1 MPINVGQDDYN
12 ILSQQ
17 IITKYIKLEIL
28 NFQYNVVDEISGN
41 LTAMSVNI
49 DSESDLR
56 RSCNLT
62 FVVVDASFDVKAG
75 NKIWLDKFCRP
86 WVGYENIYTG
96 NIQWYNQGIY
106 LINAPSW
113 RYNATT
119 HELSLAGLDLASK
132 LTGLRNGE
140 LEGIPTKIP
149 AGSSVREAMIA
160 AIELAGFTKYTI
172 SECKDVDGN
181 IIAVPN
187 DIEIAQ
193 GGTVWNIVTQ
203 LRDILPRYETFFDV
217 DGVFI
222 YQPIP
227 TGSGDPVIIDDTIW
241 PNLLI
246 DESINNDFES
256 VKNYIEVY
264 GRTLDSDYY
273 SSSSDTTV
281 SESTITPKFAGLSS
295 LSDGIIV
302 GMTLPTTISNSSS
315 AYVIDGELTFISGAA
330 VSNKRLNVQSGNVS
344 NKRLTINTSG
354 GQIYISFLGSHQ
366 VVDIYNNPITTLEKD
381 IEWMLKYTLLESG
394 QGVWQL
400 LGHQQANAV
409 AYDDNPDSPF
419 YVNGSIGRIR
429 HVLYGGEYENIASDK
444 LALERA
450 KYELW
455 KSTRLQD
462 SITLTSIPNPW
473 LDVNVLISH
482 AIRGKSQENAAQ
494 YIIKSISTDY
504 GIEGT
509 QSINAITYYP
519 LYPDI

>member
-62 FVVVDASFDVKAG
+62 FVVTDASFDVKAG

-96 NIQWYNQGIY
+96 KIQWYNQGIY

-264 GRTLDSDYY
+264 GRTLDPSYFSTNTTYSGSTLSLTVTDYPTALT
-273 SSSSDTTV
+273 DNT
-281 SESTITPKFAGLSS
+281 
-295 LSDGIIV
+295 IV
-302 GMTLPTTISNSSS
+302 GFTTPSTGDISATGGISLKMNS
-315 AYVIDGELTFISGAA
+315 LTASVLYEYG
-330 VSNKRLNVQSGNVS
+330 
-344 NKRLTINTSG
+344 T
-354 GQIYISFLGSHQ
+354 
-366 VVDIYNNPITTLEKD
+366 NNPVTALDNET
-381 IEWMLKYTLLESG
+381 YYVAYYN
-394 QGVWQL
+394 QGWYL
-400 LGHQQANAV
+400 MGHQQPV
-409 AYDDNPDSPF
+409 GIAYDDNPDSPF

-429 HVLYGGEYENIASDK
+429 HVLYGGEYENITSDR

-482 AIRGKSQENAAQ
+482 AIRGKSQENAEQ

>member
-62 FVVVDASFDVKAG
+62 FVVTDASFDVKAG
-75 NKIWLDKFCRP
+75 NKIWIDKFCRP

-96 NIQWYNQGIY
+96 KIQWYNQGIY

-181 IIAVPN
+181 IVAVPN

-264 GRTLDSDYY
+264 GRTLDPSYFSTNTTY
-273 SSSSDTTV
+273 SG
-281 SESTITPKFAGLSS
+281 STIS
-295 LSDGIIV
+295 LTVADYPTTLTDNTIV
-302 GMTLPTTISNSSS
+302 GFTTPSTGDISATGGISLKMNSLTSS
-315 AYVIDGELTFISGAA
+315 VLYEYGT
-330 VSNKRLNVQSGNVS
+330 
-344 NKRLTINTSG
+344 
-354 GQIYISFLGSHQ
+354 
-366 VVDIYNNPITTLEKD
+366 NNPVTALDNET
-381 IEWMLKYTLLESG
+381 YYVVYYN
-394 QGVWQL
+394 QGWYL
-400 LGHQQANAV
+400 MGHQQPV
-409 AYDDNPDSPF
+409 GIAYDDNPDSPF
-419 YVNGSIGRIR
+419 YINGSIGRIR
-429 HVLYGGEYENIASDK
+429 HVLYGGEYENITSDK

-473 LDVNVLISH
+473 LDVNILISH

>member
-62 FVVVDASFDVKAG
+62 FVVTDASFDVKAG
-75 NKIWLDKFCRP
+75 NRIWLDKFCRP

-96 NIQWYNQGIY
+96 KIQWYNQGIY

-241 PNLLI
+241 TNLLI

-264 GRTLDSDYY
+264 GRTLDPSYFSTNTTY
-273 SSSSDTTV
+273 SSSTLSLTV
-281 SESTITPKFAGLSS
+281 ADYPTALT
-295 LSDGIIV
+295 DNTIV
-302 GMTLPTTISNSSS
+302 GFTTPSTGDISATGGISLKMNS
-315 AYVIDGELTFISGAA
+315 LAA
-330 VSNKRLNVQSGNVS
+330 SVLYEYG
-344 NKRLTINTSG
+344 T
-354 GQIYISFLGSHQ
+354 
-366 VVDIYNNPITTLEKD
+366 NNPVTTLD
-381 IEWMLKYTLLESG
+381 NDTYYVVYYN
-394 QGVWQL
+394 QGWYL
-400 LGHQQANAV
+400 MGHQQPV
-409 AYDDNPDSPF
+409 GIAYDDNPDSPF

-429 HVLYGGEYENIASDK
+429 HVLYGGEYENITSDK

-455 KSTRLQD
+455 KATRLQD
-462 SITLTSIPNPW
+462 SVTLTSIPNPW

>member
-62 FVVVDASFDVKAG
+62 FVVTDASFDVKAG
-75 NKIWLDKFCRP
+75 NKIWLDKLCRP

-96 NIQWYNQGIY
+96 KIQWYNQGIY

-246 DESINNDFES
+246 DESINNDFEG

-264 GRTLDSDYY
+264 GRTLDPSYFSTNTTYSGSTLSLTVADYPTALT
-273 SSSSDTTV
+273 DNT
-281 SESTITPKFAGLSS
+281 
-295 LSDGIIV
+295 IV
-302 GMTLPTTISNSSS
+302 GFTTPSTGDISATGGISLKMNSLTASVLYEYGTNNLVTHLDNETYYV
-315 AYVIDGELTFISGAA
+315 AY
-330 VSNKRLNVQSGNVS
+330 
-344 NKRLTINTSG
+344 
-354 GQIYISFLGSHQ
+354 
-366 VVDIYNNPITTLEKD
+366 YN
-381 IEWMLKYTLLESG
+381 
-394 QGVWQL
+394 QGWYL
-400 LGHQQANAV
+400 MGHQQPV
-409 AYDDNPDSPF
+409 GIAYDDNPDSPF

-429 HVLYGGEYENIASDK
+429 HVLYGGEYENITSDK
-444 LALERA
+444 MALERA

>member
-62 FVVVDASFDVKAG
+62 FVVTDASFDVKAG
-75 NKIWLDKFCRP
+75 NRIWLDKFCRP

-96 NIQWYNQGIY
+96 KIQWYNQGIY

-119 HELSLAGLDLASK
+119 NELSLAGLDLASK

-264 GRTLDSDYY
+264 GRTLDPSYFSTNTTYSGSTLSLTVADYPTALT
-273 SSSSDTTV
+273 DNT
-281 SESTITPKFAGLSS
+281 
-295 LSDGIIV
+295 IV
-302 GMTLPTTISNSSS
+302 GFTTPSTGDISATGGISLKMNS
-315 AYVIDGELTFISGAA
+315 LTASVLYEYG
-330 VSNKRLNVQSGNVS
+330 
-344 NKRLTINTSG
+344 T
-354 GQIYISFLGSHQ
+354 
-366 VVDIYNNPITTLEKD
+366 NNPVTDLDNET
-381 IEWMLKYTLLESG
+381 YYVAYYN
-394 QGVWQL
+394 QGWYL
-400 LGHQQANAV
+400 MGHQQPV
-409 AYDDNPDSPF
+409 GIAYDDNPDSPF

-429 HVLYGGEYENIASDK
+429 HVLYGGEYENITSDK

>member
-62 FVVVDASFDVKAG
+62 FVVTDASFDVKAG

-96 NIQWYNQGIY
+96 KIQWYNQGIY

-149 AGSSVREAMIA
+149 SGSSVREAMIA

-264 GRTLDSDYY
+264 GRTLDPSYFSTNTTHSGSTLSLTVADYPTALT
-273 SSSSDTTV
+273 DNT
-281 SESTITPKFAGLSS
+281 
-295 LSDGIIV
+295 IV
-302 GMTLPTTISNSSS
+302 GFTTPSTGDISATGGISLKMNSLTASVLYEYGTNNLVTHLDNETYYV
-315 AYVIDGELTFISGAA
+315 AY
-330 VSNKRLNVQSGNVS
+330 
-344 NKRLTINTSG
+344 
-354 GQIYISFLGSHQ
+354 
-366 VVDIYNNPITTLEKD
+366 YN
-381 IEWMLKYTLLESG
+381 
-394 QGVWQL
+394 QGWYL
-400 LGHQQANAV
+400 MGHQQPV
-409 AYDDNPDSPF
+409 GIAYDDNPDSPF

-429 HVLYGGEYENIASDK
+429 HVLYGGEYENITSDK

>member
-62 FVVVDASFDVKAG
+62 FVVTDASFDVKAG

-96 NIQWYNQGIY
+96 KIQWYNQGIY

-264 GRTLDSDYY
+264 GRTLDPSYFSTNTTYSGSTLSLTVADYPTALT
-273 SSSSDTTV
+273 DNT
-281 SESTITPKFAGLSS
+281 
-295 LSDGIIV
+295 IV
-302 GMTLPTTISNSSS
+302 GFTTPSTGDISATGGISLKMNS
-315 AYVIDGELTFISGAA
+315 LTASVLYEYG
-330 VSNKRLNVQSGNVS
+330 
-344 NKRLTINTSG
+344 T
-354 GQIYISFLGSHQ
+354 
-366 VVDIYNNPITTLEKD
+366 NNPVTALDNET
-381 IEWMLKYTLLESG
+381 YYVVYYN
-394 QGVWQL
+394 QGWYL
-400 LGHQQANAV
+400 MGHQQPV
-409 AYDDNPDSPF
+409 GIAYDDNPDSPF

-429 HVLYGGEYENIASDK
+429 HVLYGGEYENITSDK

>member
-62 FVVVDASFDVKAG
+62 FVVTDASFDVKAG

-96 NIQWYNQGIY
+96 KIQWYNQGIY

-203 LRDILPRYETFFDV
+203 RRDILPRYETFFDV

-264 GRTLDSDYY
+264 GRTLDPSYFSTNTTYSGSTLSLTVADYPTALT
-273 SSSSDTTV
+273 DNT
-281 SESTITPKFAGLSS
+281 
-295 LSDGIIV
+295 IV
-302 GMTLPTTISNSSS
+302 GFTTPSTGDISATGGISLKMNS
-315 AYVIDGELTFISGAA
+315 LTASVLYEYG
-330 VSNKRLNVQSGNVS
+330 
-344 NKRLTINTSG
+344 T
-354 GQIYISFLGSHQ
+354 
-366 VVDIYNNPITTLEKD
+366 NNPVTALDNET
-381 IEWMLKYTLLESG
+381 YYVAYYN
-394 QGVWQL
+394 QGWYL
-400 LGHQQANAV
+400 MGHQQPV
-409 AYDDNPDSPF
+409 GIAYDDNPDSPF
-419 YVNGSIGRIR
+419 YINGSIGRIR
-429 HVLYGGEYENIASDK
+429 HVLYGGEYENITSDK
-444 LALERA
+444 MALERA

>member
-62 FVVVDASFDVKAG
+62 FVVTDASFDVKAG

-96 NIQWYNQGIY
+96 KIQWYNQGIY

-264 GRTLDSDYY
+264 GRTLDPTYFSTNTVYSGTTLVLTVADYP
-273 SSSSDTTV
+273 TTLTDNTIV
-281 SESTITPKFAGLSS
+281 GFTTPSTGDISATSAISLKMNSLASS
-295 LSDGIIV
+295 LLHEYGTNNLVTHLDNETYYV
-302 GMTLPTTISNSSS
+302 
-315 AYVIDGELTFISGAA
+315 AY
-330 VSNKRLNVQSGNVS
+330 
-344 NKRLTINTSG
+344 
-354 GQIYISFLGSHQ
+354 
-366 VVDIYNNPITTLEKD
+366 YN
-381 IEWMLKYTLLESG
+381 
-394 QGVWQL
+394 QGWYL
-400 LGHQQANAV
+400 MGHQQPV
-409 AYDDNPDSPF
+409 GIAYDDNPDSPF

-429 HVLYGGEYENIASDK
+429 HVLYGGEYENITSDK
-444 LALERA
+444 MALERA

>member
-62 FVVVDASFDVKAG
+62 FVVTDVSFDVKAG
-75 NKIWLDKFCRP
+75 NKIWLDKLCRP

-96 NIQWYNQGIY
+96 KIQWYNQGIY

-160 AIELAGFTKYTI
+160 AIELAGFSKYTI

-264 GRTLDSDYY
+264 GRTLDPSYFSTNTVYSGSTLSLTVADYPTALT
-273 SSSSDTTV
+273 DNT
-281 SESTITPKFAGLSS
+281 
-295 LSDGIIV
+295 IV
-302 GMTLPTTISNSSS
+302 GFTTPSTGDISATGGISLKMNS
-315 AYVIDGELTFISGAA
+315 LAA
-330 VSNKRLNVQSGNVS
+330 SVLYEYG
-344 NKRLTINTSG
+344 T
-354 GQIYISFLGSHQ
+354 
-366 VVDIYNNPITTLEKD
+366 NNPVTALDNET
-381 IEWMLKYTLLESG
+381 YYVAYYN
-394 QGVWQL
+394 QGWYL
-400 LGHQQANAV
+400 MGHQQPV
-409 AYDDNPDSPF
+409 GIAYDDNPDSPF

-429 HVLYGGEYENIASDK
+429 HVLYGGEYENITSDK

>member
-62 FVVVDASFDVKAG
+62 FVVTDASFDVKAG
-75 NKIWLDKFCRP
+75 NRIWLDKFCRP

-96 NIQWYNQGIY
+96 KIQWYNQGIY

-264 GRTLDSDYY
+264 GRTLDPSYFSTNTTYSGSTLSLTVADYPTALT
-273 SSSSDTTV
+273 DNT
-281 SESTITPKFAGLSS
+281 
-295 LSDGIIV
+295 IV
-302 GMTLPTTISNSSS
+302 GFTTPSTGDISATGGISLKMNS
-315 AYVIDGELTFISGAA
+315 LTASVLYEYG
-330 VSNKRLNVQSGNVS
+330 
-344 NKRLTINTSG
+344 T
-354 GQIYISFLGSHQ
+354 
-366 VVDIYNNPITTLEKD
+366 NNPVTALDNET
-381 IEWMLKYTLLESG
+381 YYVAYYN
-394 QGVWQL
+394 QGWYL
-400 LGHQQANAV
+400 MGHQQPV
-409 AYDDNPDSPF
+409 GIAYDDNPDSPF
-419 YVNGSIGRIR
+419 YINGSIGRIR
-429 HVLYGGEYENIASDK
+429 HVLYGGEYENITSDK
-444 LALERA
+444 MALERA

>member
-62 FVVVDASFDVKAG
+62 FVVTDASFDVKAG

-96 NIQWYNQGIY
+96 KIQWYNQGIY

-227 TGSGDPVIIDDTIW
+227 TGSGDPMIIDDTIW

-264 GRTLDSDYY
+264 GRTLDPSYFSTNTTYSGSTLSLTVADYPTALT
-273 SSSSDTTV
+273 DNT
-281 SESTITPKFAGLSS
+281 
-295 LSDGIIV
+295 IV
-302 GMTLPTTISNSSS
+302 GFTTPSTGDISATGGISLKMNS
-315 AYVIDGELTFISGAA
+315 LTASVLYEYG
-330 VSNKRLNVQSGNVS
+330 
-344 NKRLTINTSG
+344 T
-354 GQIYISFLGSHQ
+354 
-366 VVDIYNNPITTLEKD
+366 NNPVTALDNET
-381 IEWMLKYTLLESG
+381 YYVAYYN
-394 QGVWQL
+394 QGWYL
-400 LGHQQANAV
+400 MGHQQPV
-409 AYDDNPDSPF
+409 GIAYDDNPDSPF

-429 HVLYGGEYENIASDK
+429 HVLYGGEYENITSDK

>member
-62 FVVVDASFDVKAG
+62 FVVTDASFDVKAG
-75 NKIWLDKFCRP
+75 NRIWLDKFCRP

-96 NIQWYNQGIY
+96 KIQWYNQGIY

-264 GRTLDSDYY
+264 GRTLDPTYFSTNTTYSGTTLVLTVADYP
-273 SSSSDTTV
+273 TTLTDNTIV
-281 SESTITPKFAGLSS
+281 GFTTPSTGDISATSAISLKMNSLASS
-295 LSDGIIV
+295 LLHEYGTNNLVTHLDNETYYV
-302 GMTLPTTISNSSS
+302 
-315 AYVIDGELTFISGAA
+315 AY
-330 VSNKRLNVQSGNVS
+330 
-344 NKRLTINTSG
+344 
-354 GQIYISFLGSHQ
+354 
-366 VVDIYNNPITTLEKD
+366 YN
-381 IEWMLKYTLLESG
+381 
-394 QGVWQL
+394 QGWYL
-400 LGHQQANAV
+400 MGHQQPV
-409 AYDDNPDSPF
+409 GIAYDDNPDSPF

-429 HVLYGGEYENIASDK
+429 HVLYGGEYENITSDK

>member
-62 FVVVDASFDVKAG
+62 FVVTDASFDVKAG

-96 NIQWYNQGIY
+96 KIQWYNQGIY

-264 GRTLDSDYY
+264 GRTLDPSYFSTNTTYSGSTLSLTVADYPTALT
-273 SSSSDTTV
+273 DNT
-281 SESTITPKFAGLSS
+281 
-295 LSDGIIV
+295 IV
-302 GMTLPTTISNSSS
+302 GFTTPSTGDISATGGISLKMNS
-315 AYVIDGELTFISGAA
+315 LTASVLYEYG
-330 VSNKRLNVQSGNVS
+330 
-344 NKRLTINTSG
+344 T
-354 GQIYISFLGSHQ
+354 
-366 VVDIYNNPITTLEKD
+366 NNPVTALDNET
-381 IEWMLKYTLLESG
+381 YYVAYYN
-394 QGVWQL
+394 QGWYL
-400 LGHQQANAV
+400 MGHQQPV
-409 AYDDNPDSPF
+409 GIAYDDNPDSPF

-429 HVLYGGEYENIASDK
+429 HVLYGGEYENITSDK

-519 LYPDI
+519 LYTDI

>member
-28 NFQYNVVDEISGN
+28 NFHYDVVDEISGN

-62 FVVVDASFDVKAG
+62 FVVTDASFDVKPG
-75 NKIWLDKFCRP
+75 NKTWLSNFIRP
-86 WVGYENIYTG
+86 WIGYENIYTS
-96 NIQWYNQGIY
+96 NIQWYNQGIF

-140 LEGIPTKIP
+140 LEGIPTKIA
-149 AGSSVREAMIA
+149 AGSNVRQAMIA
-160 AIELAGFTKYTI
+160 ALELAGFTKYLI
-172 SECKDVDGN
+172 SECTDVDGN

-193 GGTVWNIVTQ
+193 GGTVWNIITQ
-203 LRDILPRYETFFDV
+203 LRDILPRYEAFFDT
-217 DGVFI
+217 DGVFV

-227 TGSGDPVIIDDTIW
+227 TGSGEPVVIDDTIW

-264 GRTLDSDYY
+264 GRTLDPDYFSTNTTY
-273 SSSSDTTV
+273 SGSTLSLTV
-281 SESTITPKFAGLSS
+281 ADYPTALT
-295 LSDGIIV
+295 DGTIV
-302 GMTLPTTISNSSS
+302 GFTTPSTGDISATGSIGLKMNSLTASTLYEYGTDT
-315 AYVIDGELTFISGAA
+315 A
-330 VSNKRLNVQSGNVS
+330 
-344 NKRLTINTSG
+344 
-354 GQIYISFLGSHQ
+354 
-366 VVDIYNNPITTLEKD
+366 ITTMAND
-381 IEWMLKYTLLESG
+381 TYYVAYYN
-394 QGVWQL
+394 QGWYL
-400 LGHQQANAV
+400 LGHQQPV
-409 AYDDNPDSPF
+409 GIAYDDNPDSPF

-429 HVLYGGEYENIASDK
+429 HVLYGGEYENITSDK

-455 KSTRLQD
+455 KRTRLQD

-504 GIEGT
+504 GIDGT

-519 LYPDI
+519 LYPNI

>member
-62 FVVVDASFDVKAG
+62 FVVTDASFDVKAG
-75 NKIWLDKFCRP
+75 NKIWLDKLCRP

-96 NIQWYNQGIY
+96 KIQWYNQGIY

-149 AGSSVREAMIA
+149 AGSSVRESMIA

-264 GRTLDSDYY
+264 GRTLDPNYFSTNTTYSGSTLSLTVADYPTALT
-273 SSSSDTTV
+273 DNT
-281 SESTITPKFAGLSS
+281 
-295 LSDGIIV
+295 IV
-302 GMTLPTTISNSSS
+302 GFTTPSTGDISAMGGISLKMNS
-315 AYVIDGELTFISGAA
+315 LTASVLYEYG
-330 VSNKRLNVQSGNVS
+330 
-344 NKRLTINTSG
+344 T
-354 GQIYISFLGSHQ
+354 
-366 VVDIYNNPITTLEKD
+366 NNPVTALDNET
-381 IEWMLKYTLLESG
+381 YYVAYYN
-394 QGVWQL
+394 QGWYL
-400 LGHQQANAV
+400 IGHQQPV
-409 AYDDNPDSPF
+409 GIAYDDNPDSPF

-429 HVLYGGEYENIASDK
+429 HVLYGGEYENITSDK
-444 LALERA
+444 MALERA

>member
-62 FVVVDASFDVKAG
+62 FVVTDASFDVKAG
-75 NKIWLDKFCRP
+75 NRIWLDKFCRP

-203 LRDILPRYETFFDV
+203 LRDILPRYETFFDT

-241 PNLLI
+241 PNLLL

-264 GRTLDSDYY
+264 GRTLDPSYFSTNTTY
-273 SSSSDTTV
+273 S
-281 SESTITPKFAGLSS
+281 G
-295 LSDGIIV
+295 
-302 GMTLPTTISNSSS
+302 TTISLTVADYPTALTDNTIVGFTTPSTGDISATGGISLKMNSLASS
-315 AYVIDGELTFISGAA
+315 VLYEYGT
-330 VSNKRLNVQSGNVS
+330 
-344 NKRLTINTSG
+344 
-354 GQIYISFLGSHQ
+354 
-366 VVDIYNNPITTLEKD
+366 NNPVTALDNET
-381 IEWMLKYTLLESG
+381 YYVAYYN
-394 QGVWQL
+394 QGWYL
-400 LGHQQANAV
+400 MGHQQPV
-409 AYDDNPDSPF
+409 GIAYDDNPDSPF

-429 HVLYGGEYENIASDK
+429 HVLYGGEYENITSDK

-455 KSTRLQD
+455 KRTRLQD

-473 LDVNVLISH
+473 LDVNILISH

>member
-62 FVVVDASFDVKAG
+62 FDVTDASFDVKAG
-75 NKIWLDKFCRP
+75 NKIWLDKLCRP

-96 NIQWYNQGIY
+96 KIQWYNQGIY

-246 DESINNDFES
+246 DESINNDFEG

-264 GRTLDSDYY
+264 GRTLDPSYFSTNTVYSGTTLVLTVADYPTALT
-273 SSSSDTTV
+273 DNT
-281 SESTITPKFAGLSS
+281 
-295 LSDGIIV
+295 IV
-302 GMTLPTTISNSSS
+302 GFTTPSTGDISATGGISLKMNS
-315 AYVIDGELTFISGAA
+315 LTASVLYEYG
-330 VSNKRLNVQSGNVS
+330 
-344 NKRLTINTSG
+344 T
-354 GQIYISFLGSHQ
+354 
-366 VVDIYNNPITTLEKD
+366 NNPVTALDNET
-381 IEWMLKYTLLESG
+381 YYVAYYN
-394 QGVWQL
+394 QGWYL
-400 LGHQQANAV
+400 MGHQQPV
-409 AYDDNPDSPF
+409 GIAYDDNPDSPF

-429 HVLYGGEYENIASDK
+429 HVLYGGEYENITSDK
-444 LALERA
+444 MALERA

>member
-62 FVVVDASFDVKAG
+62 FVVTDASFDVKAG
-75 NKIWLDKFCRP
+75 NKIWLDKLCRP

-96 NIQWYNQGIY
+96 KIQWYNQGIY

-246 DESINNDFES
+246 DESINNDFEG

-264 GRTLDSDYY
+264 GRTLDPSYFSTNTTYSGSTLSLTVADYPTALT
-273 SSSSDTTV
+273 DNT
-281 SESTITPKFAGLSS
+281 
-295 LSDGIIV
+295 IV
-302 GMTLPTTISNSSS
+302 GFTTPSTGDISATGGISLKMNS
-315 AYVIDGELTFISGAA
+315 LTASVLYEYG
-330 VSNKRLNVQSGNVS
+330 
-344 NKRLTINTSG
+344 T
-354 GQIYISFLGSHQ
+354 
-366 VVDIYNNPITTLEKD
+366 NNPVTALDNET
-381 IEWMLKYTLLESG
+381 YYVAYYN
-394 QGVWQL
+394 QGWYL
-400 LGHQQANAV
+400 MGHQQPV
-409 AYDDNPDSPF
+409 GIAYDDNPDSPF
-419 YVNGSIGRIR
+419 YINGSIGRIR
-429 HVLYGGEYENIASDK
+429 HMLYGGEYENITSDK
-444 LALERA
+444 MALERA

>member
-62 FVVVDASFDVKAG
+62 FVVTDASFDVKAG
-75 NKIWLDKFCRP
+75 NRIWLDKFCRP

-96 NIQWYNQGIY
+96 KIQWYNQGIY

-264 GRTLDSDYY
+264 GRTLDPSYFSTNTTYSGSTLSLTVADYPTALT
-273 SSSSDTTV
+273 DNT
-281 SESTITPKFAGLSS
+281 
-295 LSDGIIV
+295 IV
-302 GMTLPTTISNSSS
+302 GFTTPSTGDISATGGISLKMNS
-315 AYVIDGELTFISGAA
+315 LTASVLYEYG
-330 VSNKRLNVQSGNVS
+330 
-344 NKRLTINTSG
+344 T
-354 GQIYISFLGSHQ
+354 
-366 VVDIYNNPITTLEKD
+366 NNPVTSLDNET
-381 IEWMLKYTLLESG
+381 YYVAYYN
-394 QGVWQL
+394 QGWYL
-400 LGHQQANAV
+400 MGHQQPV
-409 AYDDNPDSPF
+409 GIAYDDNSDSPF
-419 YVNGSIGRIR
+419 YINGSIGRIR
-429 HVLYGGEYENIASDK
+429 HVLYGGEYENITSDR

>member
-62 FVVVDASFDVKAG
+62 FVVTDASFDVKAG

-96 NIQWYNQGIY
+96 KIQWYNQGIY

-181 IIAVPN
+181 IISVPN

-264 GRTLDSDYY
+264 GRTLDPSYFSTNTTYSGSTLSLTVADYPTALT
-273 SSSSDTTV
+273 DNT
-281 SESTITPKFAGLSS
+281 
-295 LSDGIIV
+295 IV
-302 GMTLPTTISNSSS
+302 GFTTPSTGDISATGGISLKMNS
-315 AYVIDGELTFISGAA
+315 LTASVLYEYG
-330 VSNKRLNVQSGNVS
+330 
-344 NKRLTINTSG
+344 T
-354 GQIYISFLGSHQ
+354 
-366 VVDIYNNPITTLEKD
+366 NNPVTALDNET
-381 IEWMLKYTLLESG
+381 YYVAYYN
-394 QGVWQL
+394 QGWYL
-400 LGHQQANAV
+400 IGHQQPV
-409 AYDDNPDSPF
+409 GIAYDDNPDSPF
-419 YVNGSIGRIR
+419 YINGSIGRIR
-429 HVLYGGEYENIASDK
+429 HVLYGGEYENITSDK

>member
-62 FVVVDASFDVKAG
+62 FVVTDTSFDVKAG

-96 NIQWYNQGIY
+96 KIQWYNQGIY

-140 LEGIPTKIP
+140 LEGISTKIP

-264 GRTLDSDYY
+264 GRTLDPSYFSTNTTYSGSTLSLTVADYP
-273 SSSSDTTV
+273 TTL
-281 SESTITPKFAGLSS
+281 TDNT
-295 LSDGIIV
+295 IV
-302 GMTLPTTISNSSS
+302 GFTTPSTGDISATSAISLKMNS
-315 AYVIDGELTFISGAA
+315 LTASVLYEYG
-330 VSNKRLNVQSGNVS
+330 
-344 NKRLTINTSG
+344 T
-354 GQIYISFLGSHQ
+354 
-366 VVDIYNNPITTLEKD
+366 NNPVTALDNET
-381 IEWMLKYTLLESG
+381 YYVAYYN
-394 QGVWQL
+394 QGWYL
-400 LGHQQANAV
+400 MGHQQPV
-409 AYDDNPDSPF
+409 GIAYDDNPDSPF

-429 HVLYGGEYENIASDK
+429 HVLYGGEYENITSDK
-444 LALERA
+444 MALERA

>member
-49 DSESDLR
+49 DSDSDLR

-62 FVVVDASFDVKAG
+62 FVVTDASFDVKAG
-75 NKIWLDKFCRP
+75 NKIWLDKLCRP

-96 NIQWYNQGIY
+96 KIQWYNQGIY

-264 GRTLDSDYY
+264 GRTLDPSYFSTNTTYSNATLSLTVADYPTALT
-273 SSSSDTTV
+273 DNT
-281 SESTITPKFAGLSS
+281 
-295 LSDGIIV
+295 IV
-302 GMTLPTTISNSSS
+302 GFTTPSTGDIS
-315 AYVIDGELTFISGAA
+315 A
-330 VSNKRLNVQSGNVS
+330 
-344 NKRLTINTSG
+344 TSG
-354 GQIYISFLGSHQ
+354 ISLKMNSLAASVLYEYGT
-366 VVDIYNNPITTLEKD
+366 NNPVTHLDNET
-381 IEWMLKYTLLESG
+381 YYVAYYN
-394 QGVWQL
+394 QGWYL
-400 LGHQQANAV
+400 MGHQQPV
-409 AYDDNPDSPF
+409 GIAYDDNPDSPF

-429 HVLYGGEYENIASDK
+429 HVLYGGEYENITSDK

-455 KSTRLQD
+455 KATRLQD

>member
-49 DSESDLR
+49 DSGSDLR

-62 FVVVDASFDVKAG
+62 FVVTDASFDVKAG

-96 NIQWYNQGIY
+96 KIQWYNQGIY

-241 PNLLI
+241 TNLLI

-264 GRTLDSDYY
+264 GRTLDPSYFSTNTTYSGSTLSLTVADYPAALT
-273 SSSSDTTV
+273 DNT
-281 SESTITPKFAGLSS
+281 
-295 LSDGIIV
+295 IV
-302 GMTLPTTISNSSS
+302 GFTTSSTGDISATGNISLKMNS
-315 AYVIDGELTFISGAA
+315 LAA
-330 VSNKRLNVQSGNVS
+330 SVLYEYG
-344 NKRLTINTSG
+344 T
-354 GQIYISFLGSHQ
+354 
-366 VVDIYNNPITTLEKD
+366 NNPVTTLD
-381 IEWMLKYTLLESG
+381 NDTYYVVYYN
-394 QGVWQL
+394 QGWYL
-400 LGHQQANAV
+400 MGHQQPV
-409 AYDDNPDSPF
+409 GIAYDDNPDSPF

-429 HVLYGGEYENIASDK
+429 HVLYGGEYENITSDK

-455 KSTRLQD
+455 KRTRLQD

-473 LDVNVLISH
+473 LDVNILISH

>member
-28 NFQYNVVDEISGN
+28 NFHYDVVDEISGN

-62 FVVVDASFDVKAG
+62 FVVTDASFDVKVG
-75 NKIWLDKFCRP
+75 NKIYLDKFCRP
-86 WVGYENIYTG
+86 WIGYENIYTG
-96 NIQWYNQGIY
+96 NIQWYNQGIF

-140 LEGIPTKIP
+140 LEGIPTKIA
-149 AGSSVREAMIA
+149 AGSNVRQAMIA
-160 AIELAGFTKYTI
+160 ALELAGFAKYLI
-172 SECKDVDGN
+172 SECTDVDGN

-193 GGTVWNIVTQ
+193 GGTVWNIITQ
-203 LRDILPRYETFFDV
+203 LRDILPRYEAFFDT
-217 DGVFI
+217 DGVFV

-227 TGSGDPVIIDDTIW
+227 TGSGEPVVIDDTIW

-264 GRTLDSDYY
+264 GRTLDPDYFSTNTTY
-273 SSSSDTTV
+273 SRSTLSLTV
-281 SESTITPKFAGLSS
+281 ADYPTS
-295 LSDGIIV
+295 LTDGTIV
-302 GMTLPTTISNSSS
+302 GFTTPSTSKLVPIGGISLKMNDLTASTLYEYGT
-315 AYVIDGELTFISGAA
+315 
-330 VSNKRLNVQSGNVS
+330 
-344 NKRLTINTSG
+344 
-354 GQIYISFLGSHQ
+354 
-366 VVDIYNNPITTLEKD
+366 DIPV
-381 IEWMLKYTLLESG
+381 YTLDSETYYVAYYN
-394 QGVWQL
+394 QGWYL
-400 LGHQQANAV
+400 LGHQQPV
-409 AYDDNPDSPF
+409 GIAYDDNPDSPF

-429 HVLYGGEYENIASDK
+429 HVLYGGEYENITSDK

-455 KSTRLQD
+455 KRTRLQD
-462 SITLTSIPNPW
+462 SVTLTSIPNPW

-482 AIRGKSQENAAQ
+482 AIRGKSQDEAAQ

>member
-62 FVVVDASFDVKAG
+62 FVVTDASFDVKAG
-75 NKIWLDKFCRP
+75 NRIWLDKFCRP

-96 NIQWYNQGIY
+96 KIQWYNQGIY

-264 GRTLDSDYY
+264 GRTLDPSYFSTNTTYSGSTLSLTVADYPTALT
-273 SSSSDTTV
+273 DNT
-281 SESTITPKFAGLSS
+281 
-295 LSDGIIV
+295 IV
-302 GMTLPTTISNSSS
+302 GFTTPSTGDISATGGISLKMNS
-315 AYVIDGELTFISGAA
+315 LTASVLYEYG
-330 VSNKRLNVQSGNVS
+330 
-344 NKRLTINTSG
+344 T
-354 GQIYISFLGSHQ
+354 
-366 VVDIYNNPITTLEKD
+366 NNPVTALDNET
-381 IEWMLKYTLLESG
+381 YYVAYYN
-394 QGVWQL
+394 QGWYL
-400 LGHQQANAV
+400 MGHQQPV
-409 AYDDNPDSPF
+409 GIAYDDNPDSPF
-419 YVNGSIGRIR
+419 YINGSIGRIR
-429 HVLYGGEYENIASDK
+429 HVLYGGEYENITSDK

>member
-62 FVVVDASFDVKAG
+62 FVVTDASFDVKAG

-96 NIQWYNQGIY
+96 KIQWYNQGIY

-264 GRTLDSDYY
+264 GRTIDPSYFITNTTYSGSTLSLTVADYPTALT
-273 SSSSDTTV
+273 DNT
-281 SESTITPKFAGLSS
+281 
-295 LSDGIIV
+295 IV
-302 GMTLPTTISNSSS
+302 GFTTPSTGDISATGGISLKMNS
-315 AYVIDGELTFISGAA
+315 LTASVLYEYG
-330 VSNKRLNVQSGNVS
+330 
-344 NKRLTINTSG
+344 T
-354 GQIYISFLGSHQ
+354 
-366 VVDIYNNPITTLEKD
+366 NNPVTALDNET
-381 IEWMLKYTLLESG
+381 YYVAYYN
-394 QGVWQL
+394 QGWYL
-400 LGHQQANAV
+400 MGHQQPV
-409 AYDDNPDSPF
+409 GIAYDDNPDSPF

-429 HVLYGGEYENIASDK
+429 HVLYGGEYENITSDK

>member
-62 FVVVDASFDVKAG
+62 FVVTDASFDVKAG
-75 NKIWLDKFCRP
+75 NKIWLDKLCRP

-96 NIQWYNQGIY
+96 KIQWYNQGIY

-246 DESINNDFES
+246 DESINNDFEG

-264 GRTLDSDYY
+264 GRTLDPSYFSTNTVYSGTTLVLTVADYP
-273 SSSSDTTV
+273 TTLTDNTIV
-281 SESTITPKFAGLSS
+281 GFTTPSTGDISATSAISLKMNSLASS
-295 LSDGIIV
+295 LLHEYGTNNLVTHLDNETYYV
-302 GMTLPTTISNSSS
+302 
-315 AYVIDGELTFISGAA
+315 AY
-330 VSNKRLNVQSGNVS
+330 
-344 NKRLTINTSG
+344 
-354 GQIYISFLGSHQ
+354 
-366 VVDIYNNPITTLEKD
+366 YN
-381 IEWMLKYTLLESG
+381 
-394 QGVWQL
+394 QGWYL
-400 LGHQQANAV
+400 MGHQQPV
-409 AYDDNPDSPF
+409 GIAYDDNPDSPF
-419 YVNGSIGRIR
+419 YINGSIGRIR
-429 HVLYGGEYENIASDK
+429 HVLYGGEYENITSDK

>member
-62 FVVVDASFDVKAG
+62 FVVTDASFDVKAG
-75 NKIWLDKFCRP
+75 NRIWLDKFCRP

-96 NIQWYNQGIY
+96 KIQWYNQGIY

-264 GRTLDSDYY
+264 GRTIDPTYFSTNTTYSGSTLSLTVADYP
-273 SSSSDTTV
+273 TTLTDNTIV
-281 SESTITPKFAGLSS
+281 GFTTPSTGDISATSAISLKMNSLASS
-295 LSDGIIV
+295 LLHEYGTNNLVTHLDNE
-302 GMTLPTTISNSSS
+302 TY
-315 AYVIDGELTFISGAA
+315 YV
-330 VSNKRLNVQSGNVS
+330 V
-344 NKRLTINTSG
+344 
-354 GQIYISFLGSHQ
+354 Y
-366 VVDIYNNPITTLEKD
+366 YN
-381 IEWMLKYTLLESG
+381 
-394 QGVWQL
+394 QGWYL
-400 LGHQQANAV
+400 MGHQQPV
-409 AYDDNPDSPF
+409 GIAYDDNPDSPF

-429 HVLYGGEYENIASDK
+429 HVLYGGEYENITSDK

>member
-62 FVVVDASFDVKAG
+62 FVVTDASFDVKAG
-75 NKIWLDKFCRP
+75 NKIWLDKLCRP

-96 NIQWYNQGIY
+96 KIQWYNQGIY

-160 AIELAGFTKYTI
+160 AIELSGFTKYTI

-264 GRTLDSDYY
+264 GRTLDPSYFSTNTVYSGTTLVLTVADYP
-273 SSSSDTTV
+273 TTLTDNTIV
-281 SESTITPKFAGLSS
+281 GFTTPSTGDISATSAISLKMNSLASS
-295 LSDGIIV
+295 LLHEYGTNNLVTHLDNETYYV
-302 GMTLPTTISNSSS
+302 
-315 AYVIDGELTFISGAA
+315 AY
-330 VSNKRLNVQSGNVS
+330 
-344 NKRLTINTSG
+344 
-354 GQIYISFLGSHQ
+354 
-366 VVDIYNNPITTLEKD
+366 YN
-381 IEWMLKYTLLESG
+381 
-394 QGVWQL
+394 QGWYL
-400 LGHQQANAV
+400 MGHQQPV
-409 AYDDNPDSPF
+409 GIAYDDNPDSPF

-429 HVLYGGEYENIASDK
+429 HVLYGGEYENITSDK
-444 LALERA
+444 MALERA

>member
-62 FVVVDASFDVKAG
+62 FIVTDASFDVKAG

-96 NIQWYNQGIY
+96 KIQWYNQGIY

-264 GRTLDSDYY
+264 GRTLDPSYFSTNTTYSGSTLSLTVADYPTALT
-273 SSSSDTTV
+273 DNT
-281 SESTITPKFAGLSS
+281 
-295 LSDGIIV
+295 IV
-302 GMTLPTTISNSSS
+302 GFTTPSTGDISATGGISLKMNS
-315 AYVIDGELTFISGAA
+315 LTASVLYEYG
-330 VSNKRLNVQSGNVS
+330 
-344 NKRLTINTSG
+344 T
-354 GQIYISFLGSHQ
+354 
-366 VVDIYNNPITTLEKD
+366 NNPVTALDNET
-381 IEWMLKYTLLESG
+381 YYVAYYN
-394 QGVWQL
+394 QGWYL
-400 LGHQQANAV
+400 MGHQQPV
-409 AYDDNPDSPF
+409 GIAYDDNPDSPF

-429 HVLYGGEYENIASDK
+429 HVLYGGEYENITSDK
-444 LALERA
+444 MALERA

>member
-62 FVVVDASFDVKAG
+62 FVVTDASFDVKAG

-96 NIQWYNQGIY
+96 KIQWYNQGIY

-193 GGTVWNIVTQ
+193 GDTVWNIVTQ

-246 DESINNDFES
+246 DESINNDFEG

-264 GRTLDSDYY
+264 GRTLDPSYFSTNTVYSGTTLVLTVSDYP
-273 SSSSDTTV
+273 TTLTDNTIV
-281 SESTITPKFAGLSS
+281 GFTTPSTGDISATSAISLKMNSLASS
-295 LSDGIIV
+295 LLHEYGTNNLVTHLDNETYYV
-302 GMTLPTTISNSSS
+302 
-315 AYVIDGELTFISGAA
+315 AY
-330 VSNKRLNVQSGNVS
+330 
-344 NKRLTINTSG
+344 
-354 GQIYISFLGSHQ
+354 
-366 VVDIYNNPITTLEKD
+366 YN
-381 IEWMLKYTLLESG
+381 
-394 QGVWQL
+394 QGWYL
-400 LGHQQANAV
+400 MGHQQPV
-409 AYDDNPDSPF
+409 GIAYDDNPDSPF

-429 HVLYGGEYENIASDK
+429 HVLYGGEYENITSDK
-444 LALERA
+444 MALERA

>member
-49 DSESDLR
+49 DSDSDLR

-62 FVVVDASFDVKAG
+62 FVVTDASFDVKAG
-75 NKIWLDKFCRP
+75 NKIWLDKLCRP

-96 NIQWYNQGIY
+96 KIQWYNQGIY

-264 GRTLDSDYY
+264 GRTLDPSYFSTNTTY
-273 SSSSDTTV
+273 SG
-281 SESTITPKFAGLSS
+281 STIS
-295 LSDGIIV
+295 LTVADYPTALTDNTIV
-302 GMTLPTTISNSSS
+302 GFTTPSTGDISATSAISLKMNSLASS
-315 AYVIDGELTFISGAA
+315 VLYEYGT
-330 VSNKRLNVQSGNVS
+330 
-344 NKRLTINTSG
+344 
-354 GQIYISFLGSHQ
+354 
-366 VVDIYNNPITTLEKD
+366 NNPVTALDNET
-381 IEWMLKYTLLESG
+381 YYVAYYN
-394 QGVWQL
+394 QGWYL
-400 LGHQQANAV
+400 IGHQQPV
-409 AYDDNPDSPF
+409 GIAYDDNPDSPF

-429 HVLYGGEYENIASDK
+429 HVLYGGEYENITSDK

>member
-62 FVVVDASFDVKAG
+62 FVVTDASFDVKAG

-96 NIQWYNQGIY
+96 KIQWYNQGIY

-246 DESINNDFES
+246 DESINNDFEG

-264 GRTLDSDYY
+264 GRTLDPSYFSTNTVYSGTTLVLTVADYP
-273 SSSSDTTV
+273 TTLTDNTIV
-281 SESTITPKFAGLSS
+281 GFTTPSTGDISATSAISLKMNSLASS
-295 LSDGIIV
+295 LLHEYGTNNLVTHLDNETYYV
-302 GMTLPTTISNSSS
+302 
-315 AYVIDGELTFISGAA
+315 AY
-330 VSNKRLNVQSGNVS
+330 
-344 NKRLTINTSG
+344 
-354 GQIYISFLGSHQ
+354 
-366 VVDIYNNPITTLEKD
+366 YN
-381 IEWMLKYTLLESG
+381 
-394 QGVWQL
+394 QGWYL
-400 LGHQQANAV
+400 MGHQQPV
-409 AYDDNPDSPF
+409 GIAYDDNPDSPF

-429 HVLYGGEYENIASDK
+429 HVLYGGEYENITSDK
-444 LALERA
+444 MALERA

>member
-62 FVVVDASFDVKAG
+62 FVVTDASFDVKAG

-96 NIQWYNQGIY
+96 KIQWYNQGIY

-222 YQPIP
+222 YRPIP

-264 GRTLDSDYY
+264 GRTLDPSYFSTNTTYSGSTLSLTVADYPTALT
-273 SSSSDTTV
+273 DNTIVGFTTP
-281 SESTITPKFAGLSS
+281 STGDISATSAISLKMNSLASS
-295 LSDGIIV
+295 LLHEYGTNNLVTHLDNETYYV
-302 GMTLPTTISNSSS
+302 
-315 AYVIDGELTFISGAA
+315 AY
-330 VSNKRLNVQSGNVS
+330 
-344 NKRLTINTSG
+344 
-354 GQIYISFLGSHQ
+354 
-366 VVDIYNNPITTLEKD
+366 YN
-381 IEWMLKYTLLESG
+381 
-394 QGVWQL
+394 QGWYL
-400 LGHQQANAV
+400 MGHQQPV
-409 AYDDNPDSPF
+409 GIAYDDNPDSPF

-429 HVLYGGEYENIASDK
+429 HVLYGGEYENITSDK

>member
-62 FVVVDASFDVKAG
+62 FVVTDASFDVKAG
-75 NKIWLDKFCRP
+75 NKIWLDKLCRP

-96 NIQWYNQGIY
+96 KIQWYNQGIY

-246 DESINNDFES
+246 DESINNDFEG

-264 GRTLDSDYY
+264 GRTLDPSYFSTNTTYSGSTLSLTVADYPTALT
-273 SSSSDTTV
+273 DNT
-281 SESTITPKFAGLSS
+281 
-295 LSDGIIV
+295 IV
-302 GMTLPTTISNSSS
+302 GFTTPSTGDISATGGISLKMNSLTASTLYEYGT
-315 AYVIDGELTFISGAA
+315 
-330 VSNKRLNVQSGNVS
+330 
-344 NKRLTINTSG
+344 
-354 GQIYISFLGSHQ
+354 
-366 VVDIYNNPITTLEKD
+366 NNPVTALDNET
-381 IEWMLKYTLLESG
+381 YYVAYYN
-394 QGVWQL
+394 QGWYL
-400 LGHQQANAV
+400 MGHQQPV
-409 AYDDNPDSPF
+409 GIAYDDNPDSPF
-419 YVNGSIGRIR
+419 YINGSIGRIR
-429 HVLYGGEYENIASDK
+429 HVLYGGEYENITSDK
-444 LALERA
+444 MALERA

>member
-62 FVVVDASFDVKAG
+62 FVVTDASFDVKAG
-75 NKIWLDKFCRP
+75 NKIWLDKLCRP

-96 NIQWYNQGIY
+96 KIQWYNQGIY

-246 DESINNDFES
+246 DESINNDFEG

-264 GRTLDSDYY
+264 GRTIDPSYFSTNTTYSGSTLSLTVADYPTALT
-273 SSSSDTTV
+273 DNT
-281 SESTITPKFAGLSS
+281 
-295 LSDGIIV
+295 IV
-302 GMTLPTTISNSSS
+302 GFTTPSTGDISATGGISLKMNS
-315 AYVIDGELTFISGAA
+315 LTASVLYEYG
-330 VSNKRLNVQSGNVS
+330 
-344 NKRLTINTSG
+344 T
-354 GQIYISFLGSHQ
+354 
-366 VVDIYNNPITTLEKD
+366 NNPVTALDNET
-381 IEWMLKYTLLESG
+381 YYVAYYN
-394 QGVWQL
+394 QGWYL
-400 LGHQQANAV
+400 MGHQQPV
-409 AYDDNPDSPF
+409 GIAYDDNPDSPF
-419 YVNGSIGRIR
+419 YINGSIGRIR
-429 HVLYGGEYENIASDK
+429 HVLYGGEYENITSDK
-444 LALERA
+444 MALERA

>member
-62 FVVVDASFDVKAG
+62 FVVTDASFDVKAG
-75 NKIWLDKFCRP
+75 NRIWLDKLCRP

-96 NIQWYNQGIY
+96 KIQWYNQGIY

-264 GRTLDSDYY
+264 GRTLDPSYFSTNTTY
-273 SSSSDTTV
+273 SG
-281 SESTITPKFAGLSS
+281 STIS
-295 LSDGIIV
+295 LTVADYPTALTDNTIV
-302 GMTLPTTISNSSS
+302 GFTTPSTGDISATGGISLKMNS
-315 AYVIDGELTFISGAA
+315 
-330 VSNKRLNVQSGNVS
+330 LNASVLYEYS
-344 NKRLTINTSG
+344 T
-354 GQIYISFLGSHQ
+354 
-366 VVDIYNNPITTLEKD
+366 NNPVTALDNDT
-381 IEWMLKYTLLESG
+381 YYVVYYN
-394 QGVWQL
+394 QGWYL
-400 LGHQQANAV
+400 MGHQQPV
-409 AYDDNPDSPF
+409 GIAYDDNPDSPF

-429 HVLYGGEYENIASDK
+429 HVLYGGEYENITSDK

-455 KSTRLQD
+455 KATRLQD

>member
-62 FVVVDASFDVKAG
+62 FVVTDASFDVKAG
-75 NKIWLDKFCRP
+75 NKIWLDKLCRP

-96 NIQWYNQGIY
+96 KIQWYNQGIY

-264 GRTLDSDYY
+264 GRTIDPSYFSTNTVYSGTTLVLTVADYP
-273 SSSSDTTV
+273 TTLTDNTIV
-281 SESTITPKFAGLSS
+281 GFTTPSTGDISATSAISLKMNSLASS
-295 LSDGIIV
+295 LLHEYGTNNLVTHLDNETYYV
-302 GMTLPTTISNSSS
+302 
-315 AYVIDGELTFISGAA
+315 AY
-330 VSNKRLNVQSGNVS
+330 
-344 NKRLTINTSG
+344 
-354 GQIYISFLGSHQ
+354 
-366 VVDIYNNPITTLEKD
+366 YN
-381 IEWMLKYTLLESG
+381 
-394 QGVWQL
+394 QGWYL
-400 LGHQQANAV
+400 MGHQQPV
-409 AYDDNPDSPF
+409 GIAYDDNPDSPF

-429 HVLYGGEYENIASDK
+429 HVLYGGEYENITSDK

>member
-1 MPINVGQDDYN
+1 MPINVGQDDYS

-62 FVVVDASFDVKAG
+62 FVVTDASFDVKAG

-96 NIQWYNQGIY
+96 KIQWYNQGIY

-172 SECKDVDGN
+172 SECKDTDGN

-203 LRDILPRYETFFDV
+203 LRDILPRYETFFDT

-264 GRTLDSDYY
+264 GRTLDPTYFSNNTTYSGSTLSLTVADYP
-273 SSSSDTTV
+273 TALTNN
-281 SESTITPKFAGLSS
+281 T
-295 LSDGIIV
+295 IV
-302 GMTLPTTISNSSS
+302 GFTTPSTGDISATGGINLKMNS
-315 AYVIDGELTFISGAA
+315 LTASVLYEYG
-330 VSNKRLNVQSGNVS
+330 
-344 NKRLTINTSG
+344 T
-354 GQIYISFLGSHQ
+354 
-366 VVDIYNNPITTLEKD
+366 NNPVKALDNET
-381 IEWMLKYTLLESG
+381 YYVVYYN
-394 QGVWQL
+394 QGWYL
-400 LGHQQANAV
+400 MGHQQPV
-409 AYDDNPDSPF
+409 GIAYDDNPDSPF

-429 HVLYGGEYENIASDK
+429 HVLYGGEYENITSDK

-455 KSTRLQD
+455 KRTRLQD